1 MSQPQREQWSSRT
14 GFLLAAVG
22 SAVGLG
28 NMWRFSYLTAESGGG
43 AFVLLYILMTLA
55 VGLPVMLV
63 ELMIG
68 RGAGR
73 SPVEALGY
81 FGGRAWQLLGALFVL
96 SGFLILAYYSVIAG
110 WTVRYLLEALVGG
123 FRADPAAY
131 FGSIINGWNAVVWH
145 VVFMAITV
153 GTVVAGVKA
162 GIERLAVVLM
172 PLLFLVVCGLAVY
185 AATLDGAATGYRFYL
200 SVDWSEVLDTNVL
213 NNAASQAFF
222 SLSLGMG
229 AIMTYA
235 SYLPEDS
242 HLPNH
247 AFAIGASDFGV
258 AFIAGLAI
266 FPMLFA
272 FDLQGEI
279 GESTIGTLFIVLP
292 RAFVEMGAVGTV
304 VGLLFFFALVIG
316 ALTSAISLL
325 EVVVASAMDH
335 LGWTRV
341 RAALVGGGAIAALG
355 VLPAFR
361 DDMIDLL
368 DLLAGQF
375 LLIAGGLLLC
385 VFAGWV
391 MRDPIKQ
398 ARKGGE
404 AWPGYRAWLWV
415 LRIPVPALLAFVLFF
430 VGRSLLEML
439 GDMIAGT

>member
-1 MSQPQREQWSSRT
+1 MSQPREQWSSQI

-28 NMWRFSYLTAESGGG
+28 NMWRFSYLTAESGGA
-43 AFVLLYILMTLA
+43 AFVLLYILMTAA

-68 RGAGR
+68 RGAR
-73 SPVEALGY
+73 KSPVEALGT

-110 WTVRYLLEALVGG
+110 WTVRYLLEALGAG
-123 FRADPAAY
+123 FPADPSSY
-131 FGSIINGWNAVVWH
+131 FDRITNGWNAVAWH
-145 VVFMAITV
+145 VAFMVVTV

-172 PLLFLVVCGLAVY
+172 PLLFLVVCGLALY
-185 AATLDGAATGYRFYL
+185 ATSLDGAAAGYRFYL
-200 SVDWSEVLDTNVL
+200 SVDWSQLLDAEVL

-235 SYLPEDS
+235 SYLSDDS
-242 HLPNH
+242 HLPNQ
-247 AFAIGASDFGV
+247 ALAIGAADFGV
-258 AFIAGLAI
+258 AFIAGLAV

-272 FDLQGEI
+272 FNLQGDI
-279 GESTIGTLFIVLP
+279 AESTIGTLFIVLP
-292 RAFVEMGAVGTV
+292 RAFVEMGAVGTF

-325 EVVVASAMDH
+325 EVVVASAMDR
-335 LGWTRV
+335 LSWSRV
-341 RAALVGGGAIAALG
+341 RASLVGGGAITALG
-355 VLPAFR
+355 VLPAFSLEMV
-361 DDMIDLL
+361 DLFDM
-368 DLLAGQF
+368 LAGHF

-391 MRDPIKQ
+391 MRDPIEQ
-398 ARKGGE
+398 ARKGAEG
-404 AWPGYRAWLWV
+404 WPGYGVWIWV
-415 LRIPVPALLAFVLFF
+415 LRIPVPALLAFVLFS
-430 VGRSLLEML
+430 VGRKLFEMVA
-439 GDMIAGT
+439 GMIAGT